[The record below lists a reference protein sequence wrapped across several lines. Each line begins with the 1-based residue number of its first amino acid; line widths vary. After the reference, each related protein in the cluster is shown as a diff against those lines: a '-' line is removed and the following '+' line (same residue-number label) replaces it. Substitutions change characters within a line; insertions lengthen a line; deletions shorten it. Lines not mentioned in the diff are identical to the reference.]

1 MALRSDSPTGM
12 GGRGRSP
19 KILSF
24 SGKNHDGMSLRLARS
39 GRSSLPLHAAGSSRP
54 AAVGILCPV
63 VFGAE
68 LEEMAAASIA
78 SGSPVRAFG
87 SALATPCSDF
97 WLRRVGAGRT
107 GFAGFWAGGLGGAED
122 FNMWLVG
129 EAR

>member
-24 SGKNHDGMSLRLARS
+24 SGRNHDGMSLSPARS
-39 GRSSLPLHAAGSSRP
+39 GRSSSLLHAAGSPRP
-54 AAVGILCPV
+54 AVVGILCPA

-68 LEEMAAASIA
+68 FEETAAASIA

-87 SALATPCSDF
+87 SALAHPCSDF
-97 WLRRVGAGRT
+97 WLLTAGAVGRGVP
-107 GFAGFWAGGLGGAED
+107 GCG
-122 FNMWLVG
+122 
-129 EAR
+129 